1 MEQLKKTKELRKNM
15 KRQLTGH
22 VVTRWYRAPELI
34 LLEKDYG
41 PAIDMWSIG
50 CIFAELL
57 GMMKQSAPTYL
68 DRKPLFPG
76 KSCFPLSPDRHARI
90 QANGFPVAKDD
101 QLAVIFEILGTP
113 GDDDMAYVTD
123 AKAIGYLKSFTPIER
138 VDLGRKYPG
147 ATPEAIDLLNKMLQF
162 NPYLRTNVDDAL
174 EHPFFTKVKKPHKEK
189 VADAQIAL
197 DFENETLDR
206 DRLRQLFV
214 ETILGFKNQ
223 QQQ

>member
-1 MEQLKKTKELRKNM
+1 
-15 KRQLTGH
+15 
-22 VVTRWYRAPELI
+22 
-34 LLEKDYG
+34 
-41 PAIDMWSIG
+41 MWSIG

-113 GDDDMAYVTD
+113 TEEDMSYVTD

-138 VDLGRKYPG
+138 VDLERKYPG
-147 ATPEAIDLLNKMLQF
+147 ATPEAVDLLNKMLQF
-162 NPYLRTNVDDAL
+162 NPYLRINVDDAL
-174 EHPFFTKVKKPHKEK
+174 AHPFFTKVKKPAKEK
-189 VADAQIAL
+189 LAEAQITL